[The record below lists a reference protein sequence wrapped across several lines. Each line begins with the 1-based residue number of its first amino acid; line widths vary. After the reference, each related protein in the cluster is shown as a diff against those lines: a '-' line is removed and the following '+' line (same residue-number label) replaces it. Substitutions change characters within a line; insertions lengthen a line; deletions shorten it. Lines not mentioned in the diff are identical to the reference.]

1 MKKILVTGGL
11 GFIGSHTVVSLIE
24 AGYEPVILDN
34 LSNSTSEVLDGIA
47 AITGKIPHFI
57 KGDVNDEGIYPAIF
71 EQHEIEA
78 VIHFAAFK
86 AVGESVEFPLKYYKN
101 NVSGLILLMQKME
114 NYGVNK
120 IVFSSSCTVY
130 GEPDVMPVTELTP
143 LKPASSPY
151 GNTKQIGEN
160 ILENCKN
167 FKTIC
172 LRYFNPVGAHTSSK
186 IGELPLNTP
195 SNLIPYL
202 TQTVAGIRQEL
213 TVHGND
219 YDTPDGTCIRDYIH
233 VMDVADAHVASI
245 NKILQNNTSSNC
257 VFYNIGTGNG
267 NSVLEVIHAFE
278 KVNQIKVP
286 YTVGPRR
293 AGDITKVW
301 ANTDKAEKEL
311 GWKSKFNLEDMMK
324 DSWNWQLKLAE
335 KTTK

>member
-34 LSNSTSEVLDGIA
+34 LSNSTTDVLDGIHT
-47 AITGKIPHFI
+47 ITGKIPHFI

-130 GEPDVMPVTELTP
+130 GEPDAMPVTELTP

-167 FKTIC
+167 FNTIC
-172 LRYFNPVGAHTSSK
+172 LRYFNPVGAHTSSQ

-257 VFYNIGTGNG
+257 VFYNIGTGKG
-267 NSVLEVIHAFE
+267 NSVLEVINAFE

-335 KTTK
+335 KSTK